1 MKKFILGFISAL
13 MLLAGGHFINTR
25 LAISEKA
32 GPVAALYHC
41 PMHPTYTSDKPGD
54 CPICGMKLVPI
65 KPDRRPES
73 SPQASAHQESASGTK
88 SQVPGYASVTIS
100 PERIQSM
107 GITLAAA
114 RRMDLDQDFRAYGRI
129 TYDETRVH
137 HVHTKYEGFIEELF
151 VDYVG
156 RLVKRGEPLFR
167 IYSPELY
174 ATENE
179 YLLALRAREQMPIL
193 KGLDDTLNL
202 TRGMD
207 LVAAARQRLSLWD
220 VQDDEIREIEKTRKP
235 IRALTVNSPVSG
247 YVTAKTA
254 VHGLKVTPAD
264 NLFDIVDLSTVWVMA
279 DIYEV
284 NLPFLKLGLP
294 ATMTLSYQPGKTWK
308 GRVNYIN
315 PTLDPATRTVK
326 ARLDFA
332 NPANE
337 LKPEMYADVD
347 IGGLKKFGI
356 TVPESAVMD
365 TGERNIVFIAKGE
378 GLFEPREV
386 VLGVRVR
393 GLCEIRQGVSEGEQV
408 VTGANFLLDSESK
421 LQAAVHRHGK

>member
-1 MKKFILGFISAL
+1 MKNFILGFVAAAV
-13 MLLAGGHFINTR
+13 LLCGGYFVYTR
-25 LAISEKA
+25 LTMSKKA
-32 GPVAALYHC
+32 VPAVLYHC

-65 KPDRRPES
+65 KPDQKPES
-73 SPQASAHQESASGTK
+73 MPQSSANHESTSGMK
-88 SQVPGYASVTIS
+88 PEAPGYVSVMIS

-107 GITLAAA
+107 GIALADA
-114 RRMDLDQDFRAYGRI
+114 RRMDLDQGFRTYGRI
-129 TYDETRVH
+129 TYDETRMR
-137 HVHTKYEGFIEELF
+137 HVHMKFEGTIEELF

-156 RLVKRGEPLFR
+156 RFVKKGEPLFR

-179 YLLALRAREQMPIL
+179 YLLALRAREQLPIL
-193 KGLDDTLNL
+193 KGV
-202 TRGMD
+202 D
-207 LVAAARQRLSLWD
+207 LVAAARQRLLLWD
-220 VQDDEIREIEKTRKP
+220 IQDEEIKEIEKTQKP
-235 IRALTVNSPVSG
+235 IRALTINAPVSG

-254 VHGLKVTPAD
+254 IQGLKVTPGD

-315 PTLDPATRTVK
+315 PTLDPSTRTAK
-326 ARLDFA
+326 ARLEFA
-332 NPANE
+332 NPGNE
-337 LKPEMYADVD
+337 LKPEMYVDVD
-347 IGGLKKFGI
+347 IGGLKRFGI
-356 TVPESAVMD
+356 TVPESAVID

-378 GLFEPREV
+378 GMFEPREV

-393 GLCEIRQGVSEGEQV
+393 GLCEIKQGISEGERV

-421 LQAAVHRHGK
+421 LQASVHQHGK